1 MTKAAVVI
9 GASSDIAH
17 AAIRRWLGRGWA
29 VSGTYRTAGARIQ
42 ELTDVGAHLQQLNL
56 DDAEALKR
64 VGARLSDAWDVLLLA
79 AATLEPIGP
88 FESTDIDAWA
98 ASVELNLVSQ
108 ARAIH
113 ALLPTRRRDRSPII
127 ILFAG
132 AGVNEAPV
140 NFSAE
145 LVGKLGLIKLCELL
159 DAELPDARVVI
170 IGPGWVDTKIHR
182 QTLDAGARA
191 GEALTRTRE
200 KLNSGAFVQVDRV
213 IDCLDWAIDQPKS
226 VVGGRNF
233 SAAHDSW
240 GDGRLAD
247 KLRESQDMYKLRRRL
262 NDWSPDAKTSPKVA
276 YS

>member
-1 MTKAAVVI
+1 MA
-9 GASSDIAH
+9 D
-17 AAIRRWLGRGWA
+17 
-29 VSGTYRTAGARIQ
+29 AGAN
-42 ELTDVGAHLQQLNL
+42 LLQLSL
-56 DDAEALKR
+56 DDAEALKH
-64 VGARLSDAWDVLLLA
+64 VGARLSDSWDVLLLA

-88 FESTDIDAWA
+88 FESIDIDAWA

-132 AGVNEAPV
+132 AGVNDAPV

-159 DAELPDARVVI
+159 DAELPDARMVI
-170 IGPGWVDTKIHR
+170 IGPGWVDTKLHR
-182 QTLDAGARA
+182 QTLDAGQRA
-191 GEALTRTRE
+191 GAALARTRE
-200 KLNSGAFVQVDRV
+200 KLNNGAFVQVDRV
-213 IDCLDWAIDQPKS
+213 LDCLDWAIDQPKS

-240 GDGRLAD
+240 SDGRLAD
-247 KLRESQDMYKLRRRL
+247 KLLETGDMYKLRRRL
-262 NDWSPDAKTSPKVA
+262 NDWSPDGKISPEVA
-276 YS
+276 CS